1 MADPVAILRDELD
14 ALARAYSAG
23 HHGRWV
29 ARRRAGLIDACLVAL
44 WERAG
49 GPAGVALVALGGYGR
64 RIQLPM
70 SDVDLLIL
78 QHRMLMYLRL

>member
-49 GPAGVALVALGGYGR
+49 GPAGDDGSIKVEISWSEVG
-64 RIQLPM
+64 
-70 SDVDLLIL
+70 
-78 QHRMLMYLRL
+78 